1 MIKSRNKRGFMDHT
15 RRNDSN
21 DQPAKIKRA
30 LEDNFSPYFEEIES
44 ILERRIE
51 EIKASCSPSCNFK
64 PAQAGHW
71 IFVR

>member
-1 MIKSRNKRGFMDHT
+1 MDK
-15 RRNDSN
+15 NMQN
-21 DQPAKIKRA
+21 DQPAKIQRVP
-30 LEDNFSPYFEEIES
+30 EDAIFPYFEEIED

-51 EIKASCSPSCNFK
+51 EVKKTCHSSSHPSCHFK